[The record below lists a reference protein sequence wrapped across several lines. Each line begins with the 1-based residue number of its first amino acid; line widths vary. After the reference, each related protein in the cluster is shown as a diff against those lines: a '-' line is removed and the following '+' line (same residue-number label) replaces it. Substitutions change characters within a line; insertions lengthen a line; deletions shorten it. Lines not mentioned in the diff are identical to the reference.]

1 MALNIGSLLPLV
13 LTIVVVGLLIVYTA
27 DITQDIQDDIS
38 SNTSGS
44 YNATVNMLDASENIS
59 SKLGTIGQIGVVV
72 VIIGLL
78 IGGFAMKSGRL

>member
-1 MALNIGSLLPLV
+1 MANISALLPLV

-27 DITQDIQDDIS
+27 DITQDIQDDIT

-44 YNATVNMLDASENIS
+44 YNATVNMLDAQENIS

-78 IGGFAMKSGRL
+78 IGGFALRGGKF